1 MSNSETVSKTD
12 IETFLKIAA
21 ISVENPNPYL
31 TVSDDKTKT
40 TFITYKKGGKEKI
53 PIEYEFDRVFT
64 EFDEYSYIYENIANN
79 TIQDAM
85 SGISTAFVSYGE
97 TLSEKHSI
105 LFGGFD
111 CHKNLNSRGIFP
123 RLLESLIIKKDI
135 SIQLSIMAVN
145 SSKLIDI
152 AKKIKQDGKIREFYQ
167 EWMPMYINENLP
179 TGWGYVNGVYKCH
192 RIGFSKD
199 VIEYAINNHMNLR
212 CQEKEILNEIANC
225 LVEETKQ
232 NVTNNRNEQSEKRH
246 SSAVN
251 ETSRCSEETRL
262 VRCRESYIGVGFVVN
277 RECHSSEATYTDYTK
292 YNTAERTVISKI
304 K

>member
-152 AKKIKQDGKIREFYQ
+152 AKNIKQDGKYSVDDIVNTGFDICQKPEIIDKITRQ
-167 EWMPMYINENLP
+167 KIENMDEII
-179 TGWGYVNGVYKCH
+179 TGKYHEASDIYLNIK
-192 RIGFSKD
+192 K
-199 VIEYAINNHMNLR
+199 
-212 CQEKEILNEIANC
+212 EKS
-225 LVEETKQ
+225 Q
-232 NVTNNRNEQSEKRH
+232 
-246 SSAVN
+246 
-251 ETSRCSEETRL
+251 
-262 VRCRESYIGVGFVVN
+262 
-277 RECHSSEATYTDYTK
+277 
-292 YNTAERTVISKI
+292 
-304 K
+304 